1 MVGVLLVAVTI
12 GLVSG
17 AVLDT
22 VAVLAVVA
30 AVLTPGSCSDNT
42 SSRLDFTWTLDI
54 DNGIFGDRES
64 TH

>member
-22 VAVLAVVA
+22 VAVFAVVA
-30 AVLTPGSCSDNT
+30 AVLTPGSWSKNT
-42 SSRLDFTWTLDI
+42 SSRLDFTSSNRIW
-54 DNGIFGDRES
+54 
-64 TH
+64 

>member
-22 VAVLAVVA
+22 VAVFAVVA
-30 AVLTPGSCSDNT
+30 AVLTPGSCSKNT
-42 SSRLDFTWTLDI
+42 SSRLDFTSPI
-54 DNGIFGDRES
+54 GFGNIG
-64 TH
+64 